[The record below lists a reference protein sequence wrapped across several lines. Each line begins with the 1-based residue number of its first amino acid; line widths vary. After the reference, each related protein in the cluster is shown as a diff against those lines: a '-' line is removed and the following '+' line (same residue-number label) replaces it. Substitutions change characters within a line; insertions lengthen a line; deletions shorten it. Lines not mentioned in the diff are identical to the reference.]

1 MGEMEDGSDGRF
13 NSYEFPLGDELRGE
27 RATLGKSLLDVQRDL
42 RIKAAYIAAI
52 EDARPDVFPNPAFI
66 PGYVRSYARYLGLD
80 PDEVF
85 GRFCHDTGFT
95 GGAARRAGPGGEAA
109 PSMRAPVTAKA
120 PFQPNFPL
128 AAKRGNPLADL
139 PIPAIGS
146 LLVLAG
152 LVGGLGYGGWTVLQ
166 NIQRVQF
173 APVEEVPLAVS
184 EVETLSEPR
193 AAALE
198 EPVLKELASPV
209 AATALADLYRHQE
222 LEVAVLMP
230 RDGPI
235 ASIDPERFGLLAG
248 RSAST
253 SGSAVAAPRTPAD
266 LVRQASAEAGD
277 IDFIGPMPA
286 SQEFT
291 GAASDAPIVVVAERA
306 AWVRVYLDNGTVI
319 FERILEKGETYSPPQ
334 GVGAP
339 MIWAGNSGSVY
350 VRVGEHLH
358 GPLGSGTRA
367 VRDVVLEPAAISERF
382 AEVEQVPEVLSQ
394 VFGDGPAIVPAS
406 VAIQ

>member
-1 MGEMEDGSDGRF
+1 MGEMAHTGDDDTYGS
-13 NSYEFPLGDELRGE
+13 YAFPLGDELRGE

-66 PGYVRSYARYLGLD
+66 PGYVRSYARYLNLD
-80 PDEVF
+80 PDEVY

-95 GGAARRAGPGGEAA
+95 SGAARRAQAAGEGG
-109 PSMRAPVTAKA
+109 PSMSSPVTAKGS
-120 PFQPNFPL
+120 FQPNFPL
-128 AAKRGNPLADL
+128 AAKRGNPFADL
-139 PIPAIGS
+139 PLPAIGS
-146 LLVLAG
+146 LLVLVA

-184 EVETLSEPR
+184 EVDTLAEPQ
-193 AAALE
+193 AAELE
-198 EPVLKELASPV
+198 EPVLRELASPV

-248 RSAST
+248 RAS
-253 SGSAVAAPRTPAD
+253 SGSAVVPDVTPAS
-266 LVRQASAEAGD
+266 LVQQVSAEAESGG
-277 IDFIGPMPA
+277 FIGPMLPDAIAVDVA
-286 SQEFT
+286 SSE
-291 GAASDAPIVVVAERA
+291 APIVVVAERA
-306 AWVRVYLDNGTVI
+306 AWMRVYLENGTVI
-319 FERILEKGETYSPPQ
+319 FEGILDKGETWSPPQ

-350 VRVGEHLH
+350 VRVGDNLH
-358 GPLGSGTRA
+358 GPIGSGTRA
-367 VRDVVLEPAAISERF
+367 VRDVVLAPAAISERF
-382 AEVEQVPEVLSQ
+382 AQVDQVPEVLSQ
-394 VFGDGPAIVPAS
+394 VFGDGPVIVPAS
-406 VAIQ
+406 VSIQ